1 MAGTLETIENYDTI
15 EDAVRESVTYWL
27 EGADNPRPQVLH
39 DEIGRPAVTF
49 VPLGTCGDSL
59 LVVYNVLGLAQR
71 YSNLVYHK
79 DPTTGLICKT
89 TVVCDGREEV
99 LWHGTVQ
106 RRIEAVHHLDS
117 QIASPETLAKFEK
130 FTSK

>member
-1 MAGTLETIENYDTI
+1 MAGTLETLENYDTI
-15 EDAVRESVTYWL
+15 EEAVREAVTYWL

-39 DEIGRPAVTF
+39 DESGQVAVTF
-49 VPLGTCGDSL
+49 VPLGTCGDAV
-59 LVVYNVLGLAQR
+59 LVVYNVSGIAQR
-71 YSNLVYHK
+71 YHSLTYHK
-79 DPTTGLICKT
+79 SPTTGLICKT

-106 RRIEAVHHLDS
+106 QRIEAVNHLNAS
-117 QIASPETLAKFEK
+117 LVSPETLAKFEK